1 MISTNIIPTNQG
13 KQGKDIS
20 GYWSTI
26 TLSSKTVTQRKKL
39 KNQRKSDLISLEFTE
54 DVREKSV
61 IIIRY

>member
-1 MISTNIIPTNQG
+1 MISTNIIPTYQG

-26 TLSSKTVTQRKKL
+26 TLSSKTVSQRKKL